1 MESFGIQ
8 GNAFNSIM
16 KHGVDIYKDLYVN
29 TVLSGSS
36 TMYPDVANKMVK
48 IMDLEPNTVKIRIV
62 APLEYEYSVC
72 IGGFIL
78 ASLSTF

>member
-1 MESFGIQ
+1 
-8 GNAFNSIM
+8 
-16 KHGVDIYKDLYVN
+16 
-29 TVLSGSS
+29 
-36 TMYPDVANKMVK
+36 MYPDVANKMLK